1 MSENIKKTI
10 LVVEDETPLR
20 TAISGILS
28 SEGFTVFEASNG
40 QEGLDCARKEHPD
53 LILLDQ
59 MMPVMDGLMVLEKLR
74 EDEGWGKSVKVVFLT
89 NSSDDN
95 NVSKATEG
103 GVSYFLIKSDW
114 DIADVVKKIKEQ
126 LNL

>member
-20 TAISGILS
+20 TAISSILS
-28 SEGFTVFEASNG
+28 SEGFIVFEASNG
-40 QEGLDCARKEHPD
+40 QEGLDCALKEHPD

-59 MMPVMDGLMVLEKLR
+59 MMPVMDGLTVLGKLR
-74 EDEGWGKSVKVVFLT
+74 EDVWGKSVKVVFLT
-89 NSSDDN
+89 NSNDNN
-95 NVSKATEG
+95 NVSRATEE

-114 DIADVVKKIKEQ
+114 DITDVVKKIKEQ
-126 LNL
+126 LGL